1 MLFDAPCSGF
11 GPTAMRKIAIVAA
24 LEREVGGLVRN
35 WTRIQRAHQGG
46 NFIFFEQDEM
56 VVVCGG
62 IGVEAARRAAE
73 AVIALYHPTLLQSVG
88 FAGALHTG
96 LCVGD
101 IFSPAAVIDARDASR
116 AEVEGGKGVLITFPT
131 VADTN
136 QKMKLAEAY
145 GAQAVDMEAAAVA
158 AAARAH
164 GIPFSATK
172 VISDGLHFE
181 MPKMAGFIDP
191 QGQFRTVR
199 FAVHVALRPW
209 LWPRVAQL
217 AANSNK
223 AARML
228 AKHLKALQPHLSE
241 VTEAKTS

>member
-1 MLFDAPCSGF
+1 MRFAALCNGF
-11 GPTAMRKIAIVAA
+11 RPTAMPKIAIVAA
-24 LEREVGGLVRN
+24 LELEVSGLIRHWHRIKRE
-35 WTRIQRAHQGG
+35 HQGR
-46 NFIFFEQDEM
+46 NFIFFEQDEV

-62 IGVEAARRAAE
+62 MGVEAARRAAE
-73 AVIALYHPTLLQSVG
+73 AAIALYHPGVLESVG
-88 FAGALHTG
+88 FAGALHAA

-101 IFSPAAVIDARDASR
+101 IFSPAAVIDAGDASR
-116 AEVEGGKGVLITFPT
+116 TDVEGGKGMLITFPT
-131 VADTN
+131 VASTE
-136 QKMKLAEAY
+136 QKVKLAEAY

-181 MPKMAGFIDP
+181 MPKLASFIDP
-191 QGQFRTVR
+191 EGQFRTLR

-209 LWPRVAQL
+209 LWHRVAQL

-223 AARML
+223 AERML
-228 AKHLKALQPHLSE
+228 AEHLKALRPHLSD
-241 VTEAKTS
+241 VTEAKTN